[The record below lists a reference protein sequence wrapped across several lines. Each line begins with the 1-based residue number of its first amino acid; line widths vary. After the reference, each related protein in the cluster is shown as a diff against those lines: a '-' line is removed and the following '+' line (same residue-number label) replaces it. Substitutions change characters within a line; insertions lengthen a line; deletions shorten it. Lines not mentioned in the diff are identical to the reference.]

1 MTLIESQRLKNQ
13 VAFDSHQEV
22 MPLYFDSMI
31 DTVIYKHEDE
41 NYENV
46 DSHLNS
52 PSVVI
57 NVEKLVRKSKIDCLN
72 LLLIGAHA
80 SRLEYARK
88 FKILSINN
96 AFNY

>member
-1 MTLIESQRLKNQ
+1 LETIPS
-13 VAFDSHQEV
+13 
-22 MPLYFDSMI
+22 YFNSMI
-31 DTVIYKHEDE
+31 ETVIYRQEDE
-41 NYENV
+41 AFENL
-46 DSHLNS
+46 DHHLNS

-57 NVEKLVRKSKIDCLN
+57 DVEKLLRKAKIDCLN
-72 LLLIGAHA
+72 ILGIGANT